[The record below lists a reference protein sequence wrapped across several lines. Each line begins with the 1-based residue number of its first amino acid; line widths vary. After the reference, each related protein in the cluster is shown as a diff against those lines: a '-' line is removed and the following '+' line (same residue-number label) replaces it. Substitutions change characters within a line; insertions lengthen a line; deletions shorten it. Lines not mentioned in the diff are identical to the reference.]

1 MELSTRF
8 SGKLVEVDTAH
19 YNVFVRQKHDIIIP
33 QLFRYHQSVLPSF
46 ESSQVCCF
54 SSSIKKTVKL
64 HNTKIML

>member
-19 YNVFVRQKHDIIIP
+19 YNVFVRQKHDIIIS

-54 SSSIKKTVKL
+54 SRPSSI
-64 HNTKIML
+64 